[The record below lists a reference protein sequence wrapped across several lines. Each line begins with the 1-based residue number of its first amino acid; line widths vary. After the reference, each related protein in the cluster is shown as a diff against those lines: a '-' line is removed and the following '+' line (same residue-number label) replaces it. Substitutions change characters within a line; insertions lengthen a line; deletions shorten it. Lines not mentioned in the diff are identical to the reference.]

1 MILRAARAEPFNA
14 PYLLIASLA
23 YSEQDGV
30 NLQLEGKRG
39 DIMYL
44 YNLMISMNS
53 IFML

>member
-14 PYLLIASLA
+14 PYFLIASIA
-23 YSEQDGV
+23 YSEQVGV
-30 NLQLEGKRG
+30 NLQLEGKNG
-39 DIMYL
+39 DIIYL

>member
-1 MILRAARAEPFNA
+1 MILRAARADPFNA
-14 PYLLIASLA
+14 PYFLIASPA

-30 NLQLEGKRG
+30 NLQQEGKRG

-44 YNLMISMNS
+44 YSLMISMNS